1 MQRDTSTAAIAD
13 HVAAAIAG
21 KAAAHIAVPGGR
33 SPGPV
38 FAELA
43 ARDLD
48 WDGSEIWLTDDRCV
62 PAGHAASNLGLLTS
76 HLGGAGATIV
86 PLTQKARPPRFD
98 LVWIGMGADGHIAS
112 LFPNMDPQP
121 GGAPAIVRDTPDPLP
136 PEAPFDRVSLNIAAL
151 TNADAIMLLIT
162 GDEKKSRAR
171 RRARGRQRPSGGQAD
186 RRRDL
191 PHHDILES
199 DMSINPVVESV
210 TARIIEKSRPSRKT
224 YLELIDLQREAG
236 VHRPTLSC
244 GNLAHGFAASG
255 EDKPVIRSWQSD
267 EHRHCDSL

>member
-1 MQRDTSTAAIAD
+1 MEAKWLMADIAFAKDTATAAIAD

-151 TNADAIMLLIT
+151 TNADAIMLLMT
-162 GDEKKSRAR
+162 GDEKKAVLDAALAGDS
-171 RRARGRQRPSGGQAD
+171 
-186 RRRDL
+186 DL
-191 PHHDILES
+191 P
-199 DMSINPVVESV
+199 V
-210 TARIIEKSRPSRKT
+210 AR
-224 YLELIDLQREAG
+224 LIGAATCPITIFWS
-236 VHRPTLSC
+236 PT
-244 GNLAHGFAASG
+244 
-255 EDKPVIRSWQSD
+255 
-267 EHRHCDSL
+267 